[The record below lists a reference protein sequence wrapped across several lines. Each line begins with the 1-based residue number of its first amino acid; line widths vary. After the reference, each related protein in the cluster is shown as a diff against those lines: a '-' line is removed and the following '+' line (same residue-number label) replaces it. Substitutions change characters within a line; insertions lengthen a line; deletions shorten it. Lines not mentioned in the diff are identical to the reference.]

1 MAIPNTSLIG
11 KNWTCSC
18 SAGAMTMSK
27 EAWGGQ
33 GKIRELEMISF
44 GKAGICCARRG
55 RRMHSTEGKA
65 MLQEFR
71 GPIRAAR

>member
-27 EAWGGQ
+27 EAWGEQ
-33 GKIRELEMISF
+33 GKIRELEMIRLWESRDLLCSERPEN
-44 GKAGICCARRG
+44 AQ
-55 RRMHSTEGKA
+55 H
-65 MLQEFR
+65 
-71 GPIRAAR
+71 